1 MRRGSLI
8 WGTVLLLL
16 GGLLLAD
23 AAGVRLP
30 NGNSLMS
37 LFWPLLL
44 IGFGGWMLLGVFLR
58 GKVETESASIP
69 LEDARTA
76 SVSVNHGAGELNLHS
91 GAAGN
96 ELARGS
102 FMGGLEYKTSRSGD
116 NLEVRM
122 RPAHDFVDFPFF
134 GVRSQL
140 DWNVAFNPSIPTA
153 LDMNLGANKSTI
165 DLRDMNITDVKL
177 KSGASETT
185 VTLPSTGRLKADF
198 EIGAASLTLIIPE
211 GVSIRVRSAIG
222 AGDINVD
229 KARFPRDE
237 SPDFETAP
245 NAVDIN
251 IKGGACSVKVR

>member
-1 MRRGSLI
+1 
-8 WGTVLLLL
+8 
-16 GGLLLAD
+16 
-23 AAGVRLP
+23 
-30 NGNSLMS
+30 
-37 LFWPLLL
+37 
-44 IGFGGWMLLGVFLR
+44 
-58 GKVETESASIP
+58 
-69 LEDARTA
+69 
-76 SVSVNHGAGELNLHS
+76 
-91 GAAGN
+91 
-96 ELARGS
+96 
-102 FMGGLEYKTSRSGD
+102 
-116 NLEVRM
+116 
-122 RPAHDFVDFPFF
+122 
-134 GVRSQL
+134 
-140 DWNVAFNPSIPTA
+140 
-153 LDMNLGANKSTI
+153 MNLGANKSTI